1 MEGIWVTAVVLGL
14 LASALAQL
22 AAAFLC
28 FSLSPGK
35 GLASLVVP
43 GYLFVGIRQHRY
55 YWPVIGLWIVGLV
68 AIVAGTIA
76 LT

>member
-22 AAAFLC
+22 TAAFLC

-35 GLASLVVP
+35 GLVSLVVP

-55 YWPVIGLWIVGLV
+55 YRPVIGLWIVGLV

>member
-1 MEGIWVTAVVLGL
+1 MEGIWVTVIVLGL

-22 AAAFLC
+22 TAAFLC

-43 GYLFVGIRQHRY
+43 GYLFVGIRQHPFYR
-55 YWPVIGLWIVGLV
+55 PIIGLWIVGLI
-68 AIVAGTIA
+68 AITAGTIA
-76 LT
+76 LS